1 MKIFD
6 TAMFVLLSYVTFY
19 TGCIALLL
27 TNFRDWLGAKE
38 DKYYN
43 KLLSR
48 ISDKE

>member
-1 MKIFD
+1 MKYFYMTMLMISNRSAAVVRSFILFAFD
-6 TAMFVLLSYVTFY
+6 LHY
-19 TGCIALLL
+19 
-27 TNFRDWLGAKE
+27 WLGAKE

>member
-1 MKIFD
+1 MRIFD
-6 TAMFVLLSYVTFY
+6 TAMFVLLSYITFY
-19 TGCIALLL
+19 TAGIILLL
-27 TNFRDWLGAKE
+27 TDFHAWLGAKE

>member
-1 MKIFD
+1 MRIFAI
-6 TAMFVLLSYVTFY
+6 TMFVLLSYITFY
-19 TGCIALLL
+19 TAGIILLL
-27 TNFRDWLGAKE
+27 TNFHAWLGAKE